1 MELFHGRR
9 RDSWREW
16 VINRQIE
23 RTGGKLVA
31 LFVDLKTAFD
41 SEDKRVLME
50 TMRTK
55 KIREGLVR
63 RVEEVI
69 KKIRSRVR
77 TGGKMGE
84 SFWTVRGVRQRGMS
98 LKLLA
103 VQHSYGGHRGGDGE
117 SKAGEKRK

>member
-1 MELFHGRR
+1 M
-9 RDSWREW
+9 
-16 VINRQIE
+16 VNRQIE

-41 SEDKRVLME
+41 LEDKRVLME

-69 KKIRSRVR
+69 KKMRSRVR
-77 TGGKMGE
+77 AGGKMGE
-84 SFWTVRGVRQRGMS
+84 SF
-98 LKLLA
+98 
-103 VQHSYGGHRGGDGE
+103 
-117 SKAGEKRK
+117 